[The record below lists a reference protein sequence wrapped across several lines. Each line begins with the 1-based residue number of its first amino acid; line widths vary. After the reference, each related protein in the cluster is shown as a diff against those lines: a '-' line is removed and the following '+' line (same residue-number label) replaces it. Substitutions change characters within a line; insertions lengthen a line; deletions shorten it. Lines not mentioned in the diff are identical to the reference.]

1 MSRSYS
7 QEFRLKLYRSDTKS
21 LGVALGVACVEA
33 NLPAKYVAPVLNV
46 SRMTIHSWFRGSAI
60 RYRHHKLVSALISI
74 IREDM
79 SKGVLP
85 AKSVAD
91 AKGWLR
97 SVIEES

>member
-7 QEFRLKLYRSDTKS
+7 QEFRLELYRGDTKN

-46 SRMTIHSWFRGSAI
+46 SRMSIHSWFRGSAI
-60 RYRHHKLVSALISI
+60 RQRHHKLVLALINI

-79 SKGVLP
+79 SKGILP

>member
-7 QEFRLKLYRSDTKS
+7 QEFRLKLYRSDS
-21 LGVALGVACVEA
+21 NNLGVGLGVACVEA

-46 SRMTIHSWFRGSAI
+46 SRMTIHSWFRGTAI
-60 RYRHHKLVSALISI
+60 RAKKRDLVIALIKI

-79 SKGVLP
+79 AKGVLP

-97 SVIEES
+97 SVVEET

>member
-60 RYRHHKLVSALISI
+60 RHRHHKLVSALISI